1 MFMLTVKEIGRR
13 IKDLRI
19 KANQSQEYVAEQL
32 NTSQNIISRME
43 KGDGASLQMFLS
55 IITYYRGLYNMDN
68 FLAEDFNISE
78 VEPSKN
84 MTGLESLAIEKLN
97 MLKEEMTSEIEKVIS
112 LIQKN

>member
-1 MFMLTVKEIGRR
+1 MLTVKEIGRR

-43 KGDGASLQMFLS
+43 KGDGASLSMFLS

-78 VEPSKN
+78 VEPSN